1 MMKQMK
7 DMRDMMD
14 AGPGM
19 VAQAQQ
25 LGAQV
30 QQLAAA
36 RLATVDPS
44 NPRPIW
50 LDFGEP

>member
-7 DMRDMMD
+7 DMRDVVD
-14 AGPGM
+14 AAPGM
-19 VAQAQQ
+19 VAQAQR
-25 LGAQV
+25 LGARV

-44 NPRPIW
+44 NPRTIW